1 MNIETAM
8 FIREEKIRRFP
19 NSVMA
24 KKDKFYKEHGDVIDA
39 SQRNY
44 SWNDFAASLVKQFDT
59 KGQLSE
65 KQLFSASAMLTKIEQ
80 NKKQREEDKKE
91 QQKNMVSLDVS
102 KIKAIL
108 DKTEG
113 LERRY
118 SNGREYVTKK
128 VQFPKVRVGD
138 LVFSKAS
145 ESSKNAGGIY
155 VFEYRFTNKSEKVYI
170 GKVLGGYYLP
180 YNSPSA
186 ETIKLIQEVCKSPLE
201 SAIAYGR
208 RTGNCAVC
216 SRDLTR
222 HDSID
227 RGIGPICAER
237 LGLYNDKS
245 PKHHLVNTAS
255 QRLIWAT
262 KTSKSCLDFLIQ
274 KMV

>member
-1 MNIETAM
+1 MNIDTLTA
-8 FIREEKIRRFP
+8 IREDKIRRFP

-24 KKDKFYKEHGDVIDA
+24 KKDKFYKEHNEIIDA
-39 SQRNY
+39 LREIT
-44 SWNDFAASLVKQFDT
+44 SWNSFAASLVKQFDT
-59 KGQLSE
+59 KGQLTE
-65 KQLFSASAMLTKIEQ
+65 PQLFSASAMLMKIKNNAEERAAKKAEQ
-80 NKKQREEDKKE
+80 K
-91 QQKNMVSLDVS
+91 KNMLSLDVS
-102 KIKAIL
+102 KILAIL

-113 LERRY
+113 VERRY

-227 RGIGPICAER
+227 RGIGPICAEK
-237 LGLYNDKS
+237 LG
-245 PKHHLVNTAS
+245 
-255 QRLIWAT
+255 I
-262 KTSKSCLDFLIQ
+262 I
-274 KMV
+274 

>member
-24 KKDKFYKEHGDVIDA
+24 KKDKFYEEHSEIIDA
-39 SQRNY
+39 LREVT
-44 SWNDFAASLVKQFDT
+44 SWNDFAASLVKQFDS

-65 KQLFSASAMLTKIEQ
+65 KQLFSASAMLIKIES
-80 NKKQREEDKKE
+80 KKQERKEAEKK
-91 QQKNMVSLDVS
+91 MISLDVS
-102 KIKAIL
+102 KIIAIL
-108 DKTEG
+108 EKTEG
-113 LERRY
+113 VERRY
-118 SNGREYVTKK
+118 SNGREYVTQK

-145 ESSKNAGGIY
+145 ASSKNAGGIY
-155 VFEYRFTNKSEKVYI
+155 IKYQKEYI
-170 GKVLGGYYLP
+170 GKVVGGYYLP
-180 YNSPSA
+180 FNNPSA
-186 ETIKLIQEVCKSPLE
+186 EVIEQIKEVCKSPLD

-216 SRDLTR
+216 ARDLTR

-237 LGLYNDKS
+237 LG
-245 PKHHLVNTAS
+245 
-255 QRLIWAT
+255 I
-262 KTSKSCLDFLIQ
+262 I
-274 KMV
+274 

>member
-1 MNIETAM
+1 MNIDTRM
-8 FIREEKIRRFP
+8 WIYNEKIRRFP

-24 KKDKFYKEHGDVIDA
+24 KKDRFYKEH
-39 SQRNY
+39 SQIINALREIT

-91 QQKNMVSLDVS
+91 QQKNMVSLDV
-102 KIKAIL
+102 
-108 DKTEG
+108 
-113 LERRY
+113 
-118 SNGREYVTKK
+118 TKK

-155 VFEYRFTNKSEKVYI
+155 VFEYRCTNKSEKVYI
-170 GKVLGGYYLP
+170 GIVLGGYYLP

-186 ETIKLIQEVCKSPLE
+186 ETIKLIQEVCKSPLD

-237 LGLYNDKS
+237 LG
-245 PKHHLVNTAS
+245 
-255 QRLIWAT
+255 I
-262 KTSKSCLDFLIQ
+262 I
-274 KMV
+274 

>member
-1 MNIETAM
+1 MNIDTRM
-8 FIREEKIRRFP
+8 WIYNEKIRRFP

-24 KKDKFYKEHGDVIDA
+24 KKDRFYKEH
-39 SQRNY
+39 SQIINALREIT

-80 NKKQREEDKKE
+80 NKKQREEKKKE
-91 QQKNMVSLDVS
+91 QQKNMLSLDVS

-227 RGIGPICAER
+227 RGIGPICAEK
-237 LGLYNDKS
+237 LG
-245 PKHHLVNTAS
+245 
-255 QRLIWAT
+255 I
-262 KTSKSCLDFLIQ
+262 I
-274 KMV
+274 

>member
-1 MNIETAM
+1 
-8 FIREEKIRRFP
+8 
-19 NSVMA
+19 MA
-24 KKDKFYKEHGDVIDA
+24 KKDKFYKEHGAVCDWKFFSREITG
-39 SQRNY
+39 
-44 SWNDFAASLVKQFDT
+44 WNDFFAASLVKQFDT
-59 KGQLSE
+59 KGQRLRSNYFLSCTVLLRLSRI
-65 KQLFSASAMLTKIEQ
+65 KSRGK
-80 NKKQREEDKKE
+80 
-91 QQKNMVSLDVS
+91 
-102 KIKAIL
+102 KIKRNSRKIWFLLMFLKSTIL

-113 LERRY
+113 LEDIH
-118 SNGREYVTKK
+118 NGREYVTKK

-170 GKVLGGYYLP
+170 GKVLGSYYLP
-180 YNSPSA
+180 YNSHPA
-186 ETIKLIQEVCKSPLE
+186 ETISLIQEVCKSPLE

-237 LGLYNDKS
+237 LG
-245 PKHHLVNTAS
+245 
-255 QRLIWAT
+255 I
-262 KTSKSCLDFLIQ
+262 I
-274 KMV
+274 

>member
-1 MNIETAM
+1 MNIETTM

-24 KKDKFYKEHGDVIDA
+24 KKDKFYKEHNDVIDA
-39 SQRNY
+39 LREIT
-44 SWNDFAASLVKQFDT
+44 SWNDFAASLVKQFDD

-80 NKKQREEDKKE
+80 NKKEREEKKK
-91 QQKNMVSLDVS
+91 QQDKNMVSLDVS
-102 KIKAIL
+102 KIIAIL

-113 LERRY
+113 VERRY

-145 ESSKNAGGIY
+145 ESSKNAGAIY
-155 VFEYRFTNKSEKVYI
+155 IKYQKEYI

-180 YNSPSA
+180 FNNPSA
-186 ETIKLIQEVCKSPLE
+186 EVIEQIKEVCKSPLE
-201 SAIAYGR
+201 SAIAYGK

-237 LGLYNDKS
+237 LG
-245 PKHHLVNTAS
+245 
-255 QRLIWAT
+255 I
-262 KTSKSCLDFLIQ
+262 I
-274 KMV
+274 